1 MVENRTSFVLVL
13 DEDQVRGILTER
25 DIVRLISSQ
34 QDLHELTLSEAMTRN
49 TILIRD
55 SEIGDIFR
63 VSKLFKELGVRH
75 IPVVDRTDKLLGVLT
90 PQSLSN
96 SMSSEHLLRNVQ
108 TKDALI
114 SNVVSGQADE
124 SIQQIA
130 QRMNDLT
137 VSCIAI
143 VDSVTR
149 HPQGIVTERDISK
162 FHALGIDIATT
173 QVGTVMSQPLFTVQP
188 ADSLWSAL
196 ETMRHRHIRRLVV
209 VHPTGE
215 IAGLL
220 TQTDILKLLNPPEMH
235 SLLERMQ
242 ATINRQSEQLR
253 KLSQT
258 LLLVN
263 GDLNRQASLDGLTH
277 LANRRYFDDYLEQVW
292 EWLGSKHGELTLL
305 LCDIDFFKVYND
317 LYGHVEGDACLR
329 SIPKSLKQFVRSSTD
344 MVARYGGEEFAIILP
359 KCGSEGAERAAQT
372 IRHHL
377 QQLGILH
384 AGSNVSDRITISI
397 GVATVVLPS
406 RTSPTDLLK
415 LADNMLYEAKLQ
427 GRDRACYGQLK

>member
-1 MVENRTSFVLVL
+1 ML
-13 DEDQVRGILTER
+13 DEEQVRGILTER

-34 QDLHELTLSEAMTRN
+34 RDLHQLKLSEAMTRN

-75 IPVVDRTDKLLGVLT
+75 IPVVDRTDKLMGILT

-96 SMSSEHLLRNVQ
+96 SMTSEHLLRNVQ

-114 SNVVSGQADE
+114 TKVVSGRADE
-124 SIQQIA
+124 SILQIA
-130 QRMNDLT
+130 QRMNDLA

-162 FHALGIDIATT
+162 FHSLGVDVATT
-173 QVGTVMSQPLFTVQP
+173 QVGTVMSQPLLTVQP
-188 ADSLWSAL
+188 EDSLWSAL
-196 ETMRHRHIRRLVV
+196 ETMRNRQIRRLVV
-209 VHPTGE
+209 VLPTGE
-215 IAGLL
+215 IAGLV

-235 SLLERMQ
+235 RILEGMQ
-242 ATINRQSEQLR
+242 ATINRQAEQLR
-253 KLSQT
+253 MLSQT

-263 GDLNRQASLDGLTH
+263 GDLKRQASLDGLTQ
-277 LANRRYFDDYLEQVW
+277 LADRRCFDDYLEKVW
-292 EWLGSKHGELTLL
+292 EWLGSKQAELTLL
-305 LCDIDFFKVYND
+305 LCDVDLFKVYND
-317 LYGHVEGDACLR
+317 LYGRVEGDACLQ
-329 SIPKSLKQFVRSSTD
+329 SIAKALMQFVRSSTD

-372 IRHHL
+372 IRYHL

-384 AGSNVSDRITISI
+384 AGSNVSDLITISI
-397 GVATVVLPS
+397 GVATVALPS
-406 RTSPTDLLK
+406 RTSPTDLVK
-415 LADNMLYEAKLQ
+415 LANDMLYEAKRQ
-427 GRDRACYGQLK
+427 GRDRACYGQLD